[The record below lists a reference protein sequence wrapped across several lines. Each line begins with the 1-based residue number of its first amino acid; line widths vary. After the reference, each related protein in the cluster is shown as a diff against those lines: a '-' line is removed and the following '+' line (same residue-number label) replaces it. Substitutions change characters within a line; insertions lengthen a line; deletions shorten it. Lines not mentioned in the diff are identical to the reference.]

1 MGKQNIQA
9 INKWQAENTEL
20 IRIRPRKDEYLIERI
35 QMAVDAGKTKS
46 RQGFI
51 IEAIK
56 EKLERDGIPF
66 IDPFIETTDNEA
78 PGE

>member
-9 INKWQAENTEL
+9 INRWQTENTDL
-20 IRIRPRKDEYLIERI
+20 IRIRPRKDDHLIERI
-35 QMAVDAGKTKS
+35 QRAVESGKTKS

-56 EKLERDGIPF
+56 EKLERDGIPM
-66 IDPFIETTDNEA
+66 IDGDNTQED
-78 PGE
+78 GK

>member
-9 INKWQAENTEL
+9 INKWQAENTDL
-20 IRIRPRKDEYLIERI
+20 IRIRPRKDDHLIERI
-35 QMAVDAGKTKS
+35 QMAVETGKTKS

-56 EKLERDGIPF
+56 EKLERDGIPM
-66 IDPFIETTDNEA
+66 IDGDNAQED
-78 PGE
+78 GE

>member
-9 INKWQAENTEL
+9 INRWQAENTDL
-20 IRIRPRKDEYLIERI
+20 IRIRPRKDDFLIERI

-56 EKLERDGIPF
+56 EKLEREGIPF
-66 IDPFIETTDNEA
+66 IESADEEA

>member
-9 INKWQAENTEL
+9 INRWQTENTDL
-20 IRIRPRKDEYLIERI
+20 IRIRPRKDDHLIERI
-35 QMAVDAGKTKS
+35 QMAVEAGKTKS

-56 EKLERDGIPF
+56 EKLERDGIPM
-66 IDPFIETTDNEA
+66 IDSDNVKEDNA
-78 PGE
+78 